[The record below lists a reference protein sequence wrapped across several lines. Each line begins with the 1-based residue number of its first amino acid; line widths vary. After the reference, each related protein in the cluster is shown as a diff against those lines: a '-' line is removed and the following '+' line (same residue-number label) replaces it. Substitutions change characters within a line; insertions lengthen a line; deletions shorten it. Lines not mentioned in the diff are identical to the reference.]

1 MKLVKD
7 ALYNFVKLSDLEIQ
21 LMDTPQMQRLR
32 YIKQIALGY
41 LVYPGANH
49 TRFEHSLGTL
59 FLAKRFHEINE
70 LPLDHEIACAALLHD
85 VGHGPFSHESEYI
98 FEKEGLSHEHFSEE
112 KIRTS
117 HVADILERAGISPR
131 AVADCVAGRGKGKLL
146 TGTLGIDRIDYLM
159 RDSYYSGVMY
169 GRLDYERLLT
179 SMSIGNNGDLL
190 ISEKGIEAA
199 ESLVVS
205 RFMMFSA
212 LYQHK
217 AVGISSAMLRKAM
230 DLAYSDGLF
239 SARELAEMTDIECL
253 QSLAQHPQAGLLAAR
268 LVTRK
273 LYKAA
278 LVLRGYEIPERLKNV
293 IDEKFLSGLED
304 EICASCGL
312 ASEEIVSYYTYSSY
326 KPIAVSV
333 KGKSEVRELSEISE
347 VVKSICDASEKK
359 RMLFI
364 AVPEEKRESVSK
376 KAHSIIDSYR

>member
-7 ALYNFVKLSDLEIQ
+7 ALYNFVKLSDLDIQ

-59 FLAKRFHEINE
+59 FLAKRFYEINE
-70 LPLDHEIACAALLHD
+70 QPLDIEIACAALLHD
-85 VGHGPFSHESEYI
+85 VGHGPFSHESEHI
-98 FEKEGLSHEHFSEE
+98 FAKEGLSHEYFSEK
-112 KIRTS
+112 KIKDGQI
-117 HVADILERAGISPR
+117 AEILERAGVSPS
-131 AVADCVAGRGKGKLL
+131 AVAACVAGKGKGKLL

-169 GRLDYERLLT
+169 GKLDYERLLT
-179 SMSIGNNGDLL
+179 SMSVSGSGELL

-217 AVGISSAMLRKAM
+217 AVGISSGMLRKAM
-230 DLAYSDGLF
+230 DLAYSDGVL
-239 SARELAEMTDIECL
+239 SAQELAEMTDIECL
-253 QSLAQHPQAGLLAAR
+253 QSLGRHPQAGYLAGR
-268 LVTRK
+268 LVARK

-278 LVLRGYEIPERLKNV
+278 LVLRGYEIPEQLKNA
-293 IDEKFLSGLED
+293 IDEKFLSRLED
-304 EICASCGL
+304 ELCASCGL
-312 ASEEIVSYYTYSSY
+312 APEEIVSYYTYSSY
-326 KPIAVSV
+326 KPITVSV
-333 KGKSEVRELSEISE
+333 KGKSEIRDLSEISE

-359 RMLFI
+359 RMLFV
-364 AVPEEKRESVSK
+364 AVPEEKRDMVAK
-376 KAHSIIDSYR
+376 KAQSIINSYR